1 MSPALITV
9 MRPKQWAKN
18 LLVFAG
24 YLFTIG
30 MRRGPNAEERVMLA
44 FIFFCF
50 ASGAVYVLND
60 IIDAER
66 DRSHPDKSTRPIAS
80 GEVSKTAA
88 GILAAFLL
96 IIAISGS
103 LWLDY
108 GLGSPSYPFYRTFT
122 LVLISYLVLTTSYT
136 LLLKNVVILDVIVVA
151 AGFLIRAIAGAVV
164 IQVSISE
171 WFLLCTSLLALFI
184 GFAKRRHEL
193 VLLEDGSGEH
203 RRSLSDYSS
212 YLLDQFMAIT
222 AAAAIMTYS
231 LYTFTSENHTPEQRR
246 YMMATIPFV
255 VYGIFRYLYLVH
267 KHDAGGQPEV
277 VFLTDKPLM
286 INILLWVLA
295 VALVLRLG

>member
-1 MSPALITV
+1 LITV

-30 MRRGPNAEERVMLA
+30 MSRGPHAEERVILA

-60 IIDAER
+60 IIDADR
-66 DRSHPDKSTRPIAS
+66 DRSHPDKSARPIAS
-80 GEVSKTAA
+80 GEVSKSAA
-88 GILAAFLL
+88 GILAAVLL
-96 IIAISGS
+96 IVAISGS

-108 GLGSPSYPFYRTFT
+108 GFGSPSYPLYRTFT

-136 LLLKNVVILDVIVVA
+136 LLLKNVVILDVIAVA
-151 AGFLIRAIAGAVV
+151 AGFLLRAIAGAVV

-212 YLLDQFMAIT
+212 YLLDQLMTIT

-267 KHDAGGQPEV
+267 KRDAGGQPEI

-286 INILLWVLA
+286 VNILLWALA

>member
-1 MSPALITV
+1 MNPALITV

-18 LLVFAG
+18 LLIFAG

-30 MRRGPNAEERVMLA
+30 MRRAPNAEERVTLA

-50 ASGAVYVLND
+50 ASSAVYILND

-66 DRSHPDKSTRPIAS
+66 DRSHPDKSSRPIAS

-88 GILAAFLL
+88 AVLAFVLL
-96 IIAISGS
+96 IIAVFGS

-108 GLGSPSYPFYRTFT
+108 GLESPAHPFYRTFT
-122 LVLISYLVLTTSYT
+122 LVLLSYFVLNTAYT
-136 LLLKNVVILDVIVVA
+136 FLLKNVVILDVIAVA
-151 AGFLIRAIAGAVV
+151 AGFVLRAIAGAVV

-193 VLLEDGSGEH
+193 VMLEDASGEH

-212 YLLDQFMAIT
+212 YLLDQLMVIT

-267 KHDAGGQPEV
+267 KRDAGGQPEI

-286 INILLWVLA
+286 VNILLWALA